1 MVRTI
6 LRLLALIL
14 TVPLLFLA
22 ASFALPLIPGPGP
35 DLAGPPART
44 IGLLQGPIHTDILFP
59 LTPDTRARFAFA
71 EGAGVPVTHPDAQWL
86 MFGWGSAAFYTT
98 AGTYADIS
106 SGAVLT
112 AATGD
117 AAVIRLDVTGPLPP
131 LENLRFLAVSEAQYQ
146 ALLSQTLAAF
156 ASEVP
161 LDHPGFTALDAF
173 FPAKGTFHAFRTCNV
188 WLGETLRASG
198 IPFGLWTPANWSITL
213 SLDWHLGGQSG

>member
-1 MVRTI
+1 MRHI
-6 LRLLALIL
+6 LRLLGLCLAL
-14 TVPLLFLA
+14 PLLYLA
-22 ASFALPLIPGPGP
+22 ASFALALIPGPGS
-35 DLAGPPART
+35 DLSGPPAQT

-71 EGAGVPVTHPDAQWL
+71 EAAGLPINHPGAEWL

-98 AGTYADIS
+98 AGTYGDITAS
-106 SGAVLT
+106 AVLT

-131 LENLRFLAVSEAQYQ
+131 LENLRHLTVSEAQYQ
-146 ALLSQTLAAF
+146 ALLNQTLAAF
-156 ASEVP
+156 ASQTA

-173 FPAKGTFHAFRTCNV
+173 FPATGRFNALHTCNV

-198 IPFGLWTPANWSITL
+198 IPFGLWTPANWSVTL
-213 SLDWHLGGQSG
+213 SLDWHLSGQNR